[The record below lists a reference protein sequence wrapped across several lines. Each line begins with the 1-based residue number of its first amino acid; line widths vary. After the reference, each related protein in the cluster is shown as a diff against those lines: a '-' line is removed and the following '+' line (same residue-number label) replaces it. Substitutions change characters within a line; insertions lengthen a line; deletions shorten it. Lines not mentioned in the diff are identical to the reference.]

1 MLHCGG
7 FVLLFF
13 LFYLYNSG
21 FIRFMIGWRGGEACL
36 FYSRTNLLSELRSV
50 LFALHYKCLREQIY
64 LRVRDSFDAFRD
76 AFDRSGTSRAA
87 HSFDRKLN
95 FHR

>member
-13 LFYLYNSG
+13 LFFLNNSG
-21 FIRFMIGWRGGEACL
+21 FIRFLIGRRGGESRFL
-36 FYSRTNLLSELRSV
+36 YSRNYLLPELRSV